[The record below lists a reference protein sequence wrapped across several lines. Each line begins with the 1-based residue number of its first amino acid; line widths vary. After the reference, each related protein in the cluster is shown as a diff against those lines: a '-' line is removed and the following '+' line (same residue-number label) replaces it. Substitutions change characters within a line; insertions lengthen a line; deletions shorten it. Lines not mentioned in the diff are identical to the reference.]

1 MMRALLSQKKINN
14 DRLNSNW
21 WNEMMKKVDFKKE
34 LNRLYKSSSKEV
46 VFVDVSKM
54 SFLMVDGAGNPNTAQ
69 EYKDAIEAL
78 YAVSYALK
86 FMIKKEKAIDYVVM
100 PLEGL
105 WWTDDMSK
113 FSVENKDIWKWTSM
127 IMQPEYVTKDL
138 YDKALEQVE
147 KKKNPPALSKIRFE
161 SFHEGLS
168 AQIMH
173 IGPFSAE
180 GPTIKKLHNFIKE
193 NGYELRGK
201 HHEIY
206 LSDPRRAKPEKMK
219 TVIRQPIK

>member
-1 MMRALLSQKKINN
+1 MTKI
-14 DRLNSNW
+14 DLKR
-21 WNEMMKKVDFKKE
+21 E
-34 LNRLYKSSSKEV
+34 LRHLYSPSHKSPV
-46 VFVDVSKM
+46 IVDVPEM
-54 SFLMVDGAGNPNTAQ
+54 NFLMVDGKGDPNTSQ
-69 EYKDAIEAL
+69 EYKDSIEAL

-86 FMIKKEKAIDYVVM
+86 FMVKRREGVDYVVM

-105 WWTDDMSK
+105 WWTDDMTK
-113 FSVENKDIWKWTSM
+113 FAVENKDLWQWTSM
-127 IMQPEYVTKDL
+127 IMQPEHVTENL
-138 YDKALEQVE
+138 VQEAFEQVE
-147 KKKNPPALSKIRFE
+147 KKKNPPALPKARFN

-180 GPTIKKLHNFIKE
+180 GPTIEKLHNFIKE
-193 NGYELRGK
+193 NGHELRGK

-219 TVIRQPIK
+219 TVIRQPMK

>member
-1 MMRALLSQKKINN
+1 P
-14 DRLNSNW
+14 
-21 WNEMMKKVDFKKE
+21 VT
-34 LNRLYKSSSKEV
+34 
-46 VFVDVSKM
+46 VDVPEM
-54 SFLMVDGAGNPNTAQ
+54 NFLMVDGKGDPNTSQ

-78 YAVSYALK
+78 YPVSYALK
-86 FMIKKEKAIDYVVM
+86 FMVKRREGSDYVVM
-100 PLEGL
+100 PREGL
-105 WWTDDMSK
+105 WWADDVTEFTM
-113 FSVENKDIWKWTSM
+113 ENKDAWKWTSM
-127 IMQPEYVTKDL
+127 IMQPERVTEDL
-138 YDKALEQVE
+138 VQEAFDQVE
-147 KKKNPPALSKIRFE
+147 NKRGPPALSRMRFE

-168 AQIMH
+168 AQITH

-180 GPTIKKLHNFIKE
+180 GPTIEKLHNFIKE